1 MLSTIFKPKGTQN
14 KDFKVVNMTICT
26 KYDRLEQID
35 DPAKIDYFVHLPKP
49 QASNLGPV
57 TEWLLDRRGLKKES
71 YGDGRLSH
79 ASQMYVRL
87 PQSGTTVGI
96 DFGRPEDGRAKL
108 TKWRDGR
115 PETVYLFSLVS
126 EDIIANEC
134 AYKGYCLPK
143 ERFKA
148 ALEVAG
154 PAIGAKL
161 IAPRYTLDDSKKF
174 KGFAPDYKI
183 YTLKL
188 PFEDRTD
195 LQGNRVQLGCGTVAV
210 AVREYLGIKSVE
222 ELKKFSKQAKPRVG
236 STWRFDD
243 LAELWLDTH
252 IGDGKYLM
260 IRDKSGGSASLP
272 KGLYGSPES
281 DANTDV
287 VPEFTQTGNTFK
299 ERKLVVID
307 GIMKSRPVI
316 ISNGVDKGIVN
327 ELLGELI
334 DEEITWK

>member
-1 MLSTIFKPKGTQN
+1 MVTA
-14 KDFKVVNMTICT
+14 
-26 KYDRLEQID
+26 KYEKLEQIN
-35 DPAKIDYFVHLPKP
+35 DPTRIDYFVHLPKP

-57 TEWLLDRRGLKKES
+57 TEWLLDQRGLKMES
-71 YGDGRLSH
+71 CGNGRLSH
-79 ASQMYVRL
+79 ASQMYARM
-87 PQSGTTVGI
+87 PQSGAIVGI

-108 TKWRDGR
+108 TKWADGR
-115 PETVYLFSLVS
+115 PEFVYLLSLVS

-143 ERFKA
+143 ESYKA
-148 ALEVAG
+148 AIELAG
-154 PAIGAKL
+154 PAFQVQKTKIT
-161 IAPRYTLDDSKKF
+161 YTLSDAKSF

-188 PFEDRTD
+188 PFEDKTD
-195 LQGNRVQLGCGTVAV
+195 VRGNQVQLGCGAV
-210 AVREYLGIKSVE
+210 AISVRERLGIKNAE
-222 ELKKFSKQAKPRVG
+222 ELREFSRHKKPRVG

-243 LAELWLDTH
+243 LAEMWLDAH
-252 IGDGKYLM
+252 LGDGKYLL
-260 IRDKSGGSASLP
+260 IRDKSSGTASLP

-307 GIMKSRPVI
+307 EIMKSRPVI
-316 ISNGVDKGIVN
+316 ITNGVKKDIVK
-327 ELLGELI
+327 EFLGELI
-334 DEEITWK
+334 EEEITWQ